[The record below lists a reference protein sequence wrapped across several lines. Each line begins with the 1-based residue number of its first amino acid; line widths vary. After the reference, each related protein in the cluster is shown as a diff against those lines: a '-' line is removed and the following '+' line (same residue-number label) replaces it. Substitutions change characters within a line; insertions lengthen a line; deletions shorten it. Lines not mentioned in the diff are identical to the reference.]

1 MSSALTHRLLYL
13 ESNKLDCL
21 KDMTLAVLHTLIFN
35 RSLGLPEA
43 KETKCQTLNSFYVN
57 LTINV
62 VGEMWGL
69 NL

>member
-1 MSSALTHRLLYL
+1 MSSTLTHRLQYL

-43 KETKCQTLNSFYVN
+43 RETKCQTLSSFYVKTY
-57 LTINV
+57 LLILQV
-62 VGEMWGL
+62 KCGD
-69 NL
+69 